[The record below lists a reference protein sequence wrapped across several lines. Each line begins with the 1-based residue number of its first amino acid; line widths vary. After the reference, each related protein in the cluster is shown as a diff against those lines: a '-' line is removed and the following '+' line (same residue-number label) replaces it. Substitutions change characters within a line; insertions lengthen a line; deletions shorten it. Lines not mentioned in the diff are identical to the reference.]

1 MLTTGSSMERI
12 TEYTHDGFVFD
23 VLDQGPLDGPI
34 VLLLHGFP
42 ERASSWS
49 AVMAILNEH
58 GYRTV
63 APDQRGYSPRARP
76 TRRRDYRVGAL
87 VSDVAALMEVI
98 GRPVHLVGHDW
109 GANIA
114 WVTAGRHPRL
124 VASLTAFSVPHP
136 GAFMTGLLTSKQ
148 ILHSWY
154 FAFFQLPILP
164 EKWMMRPGAR
174 AEKWY
179 EQSGM
184 TEDDLERTK
193 TEIVDYGALPFAV
206 TWYRG
211 LPFSNPGIGRLRIT
225 VPTSMVWSDGDTFI
239 GRSAV
244 EGAQRYVDAAY
255 TLTVLPGVSH
265 WIPTQAPDA
274 AAAAILTNAELAVTQ
289 GFGSDSSA

>member
-76 TRRRDYRVGAL
+76 KRRRDYRVGAL

-244 EGAQRYVDAAY
+244 EGAQHYVDAAY

>member
-1 MLTTGSSMERI
+1 MLTSGSSLERI
-12 TEYTHDGFVFD
+12 TEYAHDGFVFD

-58 GYRTV
+58 GFRTV

-76 TRRRDYRVGAL
+76 KRRRDYSVGSLAN
-87 VSDVAALMEVI
+87 DIAALIELI
-98 GRPVHLVGHDW
+98 GSPVHLVGHDW
-109 GANIA
+109 GAMVG

-136 GAFMTGLLTSKQ
+136 GAFMTAMLTSKQ

-179 EQSGM
+179 EKSGM
-184 TEDDLERTK
+184 SADDLERVK
-193 TEIVDYGALPFAV
+193 TEIVDFGALPFAV

-255 TLTVLPGVSH
+255 TSTVLPDVSH

-274 AAAAILTNAELAVTQ
+274 AAAAILTNTELAVMQ
-289 GFGSDSSA
+289 GFGSDPSA

>member
-1 MLTTGSSMERI
+1 VSERI
-12 TEYTHDGFVFD
+12 ARYTHDGLEFD

-42 ERASSWS
+42 ERAASWS
-49 AVMAILNEH
+49 AVMNELNEA
-58 GYRTV
+58 GFRTV
-63 APDQRGYSPRARP
+63 APDQRGYSPGARP
-76 TRRRDYRVGAL
+76 KRRRDYRVGAL
-87 VSDVAALMEVI
+87 VDDVVALIDTI
-98 GRPVHLVGHDW
+98 GAPVHLVGHDW

-114 WVTAGRHPRL
+114 WVTAGRRPDL
-124 VASLTAFSVPHP
+124 MLSLTAFSVPHP
-136 GAFMTGLLTSKQ
+136 GSFMTALLTSRQ

-164 EKWMMRPGAR
+164 EKWMTRPGQR

-179 EQSGM
+179 ERSGM
-184 TEDDLERTK
+184 NADDLERTR
-193 TEIVDYGALPFAV
+193 TDIVDYGALPYAV

-244 EGAQRYVDAAY
+244 ERAQQYVDARY
-255 TLTVLPGVSH
+255 TLTVLAGVSH
-265 WIPTQAPDA
+265 WIPTQAPTA
-274 AAAAILTNAELAVTQ
+274 AAQAIIANA
-289 GFGSDSSA
+289 S

>member
-1 MLTTGSSMERI
+1 MTERI
-12 TEYTHDGFVFD
+12 TTYTHEGLVFD
-23 VLDQGPLDGPI
+23 VLDQGPLDGPV

-49 AVMAILNEH
+49 SVMGILNDA
-58 GYRTV
+58 GFRTV

-87 VSDVAALMEVI
+87 VGDVVALIDRI
-98 GRPVHLVGHDW
+98 GTPVHLVGHDW

-114 WVTAGRHPRL
+114 WVTAGRRPDL
-124 VASLTAFSVPHP
+124 VSSLTAFSVPHP
-136 GAFMTGLLTSKQ
+136 GAFMTGFFNSKQ

-164 EKWMMRPGAR
+164 EKWMTRPGER

-179 EQSGM
+179 RASGM
-184 TEDDLERTK
+184 TEEDLERTK
-193 TEIVDYGALPFAV
+193 TDIVDYGALPFAV

-211 LPFSNPGIGRLRIT
+211 LPFSSPSIGRLRIT

-239 GRSAV
+239 GRA
-244 EGAQRYVDAAY
+244 AIDTTQRYVDAAY
-255 TLTVLPGVSH
+255 TLTVLPGISH
-265 WIPTQAPDA
+265 WIPTQASRA
-274 AAAAILTNAELAVTQ
+274 AAAAILTNAELAVMQ
-289 GFGSDSSA
+289 DFEPDSSA